1 LRRIAIEKPPAPLT
15 ADPGLA
21 TTPPEQLT
29 LEEAGAEG
37 GGEKAE
43 VDLAGAQK

>member
-1 LRRIAIEKPPAPLT
+1 VIEKPPAPLT

-29 LEEAGAEG
+29 LADGANATEELQ
-37 GGEKAE
+37 EKTS
-43 VDLAGAQK
+43 